1 MIKKAGQL
9 GPLVLLITLAFLSV
23 SAQRAMADV
32 LLVADGQS
40 RASIVIGPDAG
51 EFTRRAST
59 ELQEY
64 IGKLTGVRLP
74 IATNVNADDRPAGE
88 SLIVL
93 GTANENLLVRELARA
108 GLAVP
113 GILKKE
119 GFVLQTVAVSGHRAA
134 LIAGKDDAGTL
145 YGAYELLERL
155 GITFRLTGDIVP
167 ARTNWLAVPELNVRK
182 EPAFARRGFLHT
194 TAFDNLTMFDWPDY
208 EQLLNQMCRMKCN
221 YLQFWWFPYT
231 PWLQFSY
238 RGESKALG
246 DVSAKESGYHMFTLG
261 GFGSRTIADV
271 SIGREHFTNRAR
283 MAPVAMQHIDTPE
296 EAFELSRK
304 LLKQFLALAARRNI
318 KVWLAVEMGEL
329 PPNLARFSDI
339 VGDTPFNYLAGSY
352 VHPLDPVNRE
362 IQVSRLRA
370 LHDTYPEAEGVFLNF
385 AENYQDLAYGKY
397 YDFFQ
402 AHRAAFQD
410 IRTLYLPWSGTLG
423 NFYEINADRVIDS
436 NIAYF
441 DLFTYLLKKRD
452 ELLPGMKVGL
462 MTVGRGYALP
472 LFNKMLP
479 ADVPF
484 ASLESSGV
492 WTPGGMP
499 MSYFGGMGERERI
512 MQPRIDDDF
521 EMFAMQFNVRQ
532 FVERDH
538 IFADG
543 LKNGLSGFAG
553 QLDRPRGTEFNSS
566 FLAEATWEPELT
578 AQQYYQRSAERI
590 FGKAAA
596 PEMTQALLKLEENQ
610 LFLDYYAYEGGYG
623 ILLCCSGIREVNAV
637 YKYYCQ
643 KNPYAGPVVTAWQH
657 LIDQAPAFIAKREGS
672 IRLLDE
678 ALLHLK
684 TASPAVLPQ
693 ARHELEY
700 MINRTQTYQD
710 LFTALN
716 MYRRGIV
723 NFDSAFRH
731 RNEMSQEQF
740 VAQLESSVATMRDAF
755 AQLKT
760 STENF
765 SRIVDHVSDL
775 AVLYHLNARVVL
787 GTDLSIQFLQ
797 NVVNYHR
804 GKPFMAP
811 VDFERL
817 FPRRPDK
824 GIEK

>member
-1 MIKKAGQL
+1 MIKKGGLL
-9 GPLVLLITLAFLSV
+9 GALILLVTLAFLCL
-23 SAQRAMADV
+23 SAPRAAADV
-32 LLVADGQS
+32 PLVVEG
-40 RASIVIGPDAG
+40 RARTAIVISPEAG
-51 EFTRRAST
+51 EFTRLATT

-64 IGKLTGVRLP
+64 ISKLTGVRLP
-74 IATNVNADDRPAGE
+74 IVTNVNVGDRPAGE

-93 GTANENLLVRELARA
+93 GTTNESAIMRELTRA
-108 GLAVP
+108 GQMDS
-113 GILKKE
+113 GSLKNE
-119 GFVLQTVAVSGHRAA
+119 GFLIRTMSASGHRAA
-134 LIAGKDDAGTL
+134 VVAGKDDAGTL

-167 ARTNWLAVPELNVRK
+167 ARTNSLAVPELNVRK
-182 EPAFARRGFLHT
+182 EPAFPRRGFLN
-194 TAFDNLTMFDWPDY
+194 TAVFDNLTMFDWPDY
-208 EQLLNQMCRMKCN
+208 EQLLNEMCRMKCN
-221 YLQFWWFPYT
+221 YVQFWWFPFT
-231 PWLQFSY
+231 PWIQFSY
-238 RGESKALG
+238 HGESKALG
-246 DVSAKESGYHMFTLG
+246 DVSAKESGYHTYALE

-283 MAPVAMQHIDTPE
+283 MAPVGMQHMDTPE
-296 EAFELSRK
+296 AAFEFSRK
-304 LLKQFLALAARRNI
+304 LLKQFLAHAARRNI
-318 KVWLAVEMGEL
+318 KVWLAIEMGAL
-329 PPNLARFSDI
+329 PPNLARFSEI
-339 VGDTPFNYLAGSY
+339 VGETPFNYLAGSY

-362 IQVSRLRA
+362 IQVSRLQA
-370 LHDTYPEAEGVFLNF
+370 LRDTYPEAEGVFLNF

-397 YDFFQ
+397 HDYFQ

-410 IRTLYLPWSGTLG
+410 LRTLYLPWSGTLA
-423 NFYEINADRVIDS
+423 NFYEVNADRVVDS

-452 ELLPGMKVGL
+452 ELLPGMKLGL
-462 MTVGRGYALP
+462 MTVGRGYGLP

-499 MSYFGGMGERERI
+499 MNYFGGMGSRERI

-566 FLAEATWEPELT
+566 FLAEATWEPDLT

-596 PEMTQALLKLEENQ
+596 PEMTRALLTLEENQ

-623 ILLCCSGIREVNAV
+623 ILLCCSGIREVNAA
-637 YKYYCQ
+637 YRYYCQ
-643 KNPYAGPVVTAWQH
+643 KNPYGGPVAPAWQH

-678 ALLHLK
+678 ALVHFKAALP
-684 TASPAVLPQ
+684 SVLPQ

-700 MINRTQTYQD
+700 LINRTQTYRD
-710 LFTALN
+710 LFSALN

-731 RNEMSQEQF
+731 RNEMNQEQF
-740 VAQLESSVATMRDAF
+740 VAQLESSMTTMREAF
-755 AQLKT
+755 AQLKL
-760 STENF
+760 SIENF

-787 GTDLSIQFLQ
+787 GTDLSLQFFQ

-804 GKPFMAP
+804 GKQFMTP

-824 GIEK
+824 GVEK